1 MKFLVL
7 LVVGLLVPAL
17 AACGGSSS
25 AQSNQGSEAS
35 RPIRDSAKPP
45 HVTLSPG
52 PPPKEL
58 VVRDIRK
65 GFGPAIPPKGDVRI
79 DTNFVALS
87 YVTHKPYEVRWSP
100 VGAFNIGFG
109 PGIEIKGWEKGLVG
123 MKAGGRRELRVPSRL
138 AYQQGAILYVIDL
151 LAVDRRPFK

>member
-1 MKFLVL
+1 MKFLTL
-7 LVVGLLVPAL
+7 FMVGLLVSAL

-25 AQSNQGSEAS
+25 AQSSQGSDAS
-35 RPIRDSAKPP
+35 RPIRDSPKPP
-45 HVTLSPG
+45 HVTLPPG
-52 PPPKEL
+52 PTPKEL
-58 VVRDIRK
+58 VVRDIKK

-87 YVTHKPYEVRWSP
+87 YETRKPYEVRWSP

-109 PGIEIKGWEKGLVG
+109 PGIEVKGWEKGLVG

-151 LAVDRRPFK
+151 LAVDRRPFN

>member
-1 MKFLVL
+1 MRFLAL
-7 LVVGLLVPAL
+7 LGVGLLISAL

-25 AQSNQGSEAS
+25 ARSNQGSEAS

-45 HVTLSPG
+45 HATLPPG

-65 GFGPAIPPKGDVRI
+65 GYGPAIPPKGGVRI

-87 YVTHKPYEVRWSP
+87 YGTGKPYEVRWNP

-138 AYQQGAILYVIDL
+138 AYQEGAILYVIDL
-151 LAVDRRPFK
+151 LAVDRPPFK